1 MRWESSTEFDLSAIR
16 EPVVIHKGLDNVY
29 VKESKIC
36 YIDGEA
42 SKLFYRGYGIEE
54 LADHSTF
61 EETTYLLIYGRLPT
75 ESQLEQFRRQLESYR
90 TLEPKFFDLIR
101 KLPLKGDPMDVLR
114 TAVSALGVYDP
125 KPMTDDLTAR
135 IDKGLMILAK
145 VPTIIAAFQRLRSGS
160 EPIPPKGQLTQAAE
174 FLYMLTGREPD
185 PYDVHVMDV
194 ALILHAEHEM
204 NASTFA
210 CTVTAS
216 TLADMYSIITSG
228 IGTLRGPLH
237 GGANEAALRTVLEV
251 GDASNAE
258 GYVLDALAHKRRIMG
273 FGHRVYKTWDPRYLI
288 LKKLAGELAVKKKQ
302 IKLFDT
308 AVAIETSA
316 RKHLEGTPI
325 FPNVDSYSGIVFHM
339 LGIETDLFTPI
350 FVMSRIAGWTA
361 HAIEYLEANRLI
373 RPKALYVGEIG
384 LPYTP
389 IKSRTGGTQE

>member
-1 MRWESSTEFDLSAIR
+1 MNAVN

-42 SKLFYRGYGIEE
+42 SKLFYRGFSIEE
-54 LADHSTF
+54 LASHSTF
-61 EETTYLLIYGRLPT
+61 EETTYLLIYGWLPT
-75 ESQLEQFRRQLESYR
+75 RQQLDQIETHLGSHRS
-90 TLEPKFFDLIR
+90 LEPKIIDLLR
-101 KLPLKGDPMDVLR
+101 MPYAKSDAMDVLR

-125 KPMTDDLTAR
+125 QPMTDNITVRIEKSLT
-135 IDKGLMILAK
+135 ILAK
-145 VPTIIAAFQRLRSGS
+145 VPTIIAAFHRLRSGND
-160 EPIPPKGQLTQAAE
+160 PIPPKGNLSHAAE
-174 FLYMLTGREPD
+174 FLYMLTGREPG
-185 PYDVHVMDV
+185 PYDAHVMDV

-216 TLADMYSIITSG
+216 TLADMYSVITSG

-237 GGANEAALRTVLEV
+237 GGANEAALKMVLEV

-258 GYVLDALAHKRRIMG
+258 NYVADALAHKQRIMG

-288 LKKLAGELAVKKKQ
+288 LKKLAGELAVRKGQ
-302 IKLFDT
+302 TKLFDT

-350 FVMSRIAGWTA
+350 FAMSRISGWTA

-373 RPKALYVGEIG
+373 RPKALYVGKIG

-389 IKSRTGGTQE
+389 IDQRTGKPQE